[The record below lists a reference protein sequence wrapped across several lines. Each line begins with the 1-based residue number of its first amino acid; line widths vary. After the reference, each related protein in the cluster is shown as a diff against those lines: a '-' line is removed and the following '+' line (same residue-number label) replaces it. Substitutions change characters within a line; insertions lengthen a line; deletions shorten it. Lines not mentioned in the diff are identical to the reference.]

1 MSKYRI
7 VLKHEF
13 MSTLK
18 RKGFLITSLALPVL
32 GLLGIL
38 VGMVVQNIN
47 AKPDTNEP
55 LQIGY
60 VDQVGVFSGYQEQPG
75 VVLIPFADSQTAV
88 DNMLSGELDEFL
100 IIPADYINTGIIQR
114 FTLKA
119 EISPGGYFTSAKQRD
134 SFTAKFLRTEVR
146 PGGDTSYAISSFLTS
161 NLLGGKVDADIL
173 SRVQNPFA
181 LINTVIDESGQPA
194 PGQGGIPNYI
204 VSYLFGILLLLAI
217 FTASGYLLQ
226 GLSEEKE
233 NRIMEV
239 LLSSVTTREL
249 MTGKIVG
256 LGLAGLIQVAFW
268 LVCAWGLVK
277 FATKTFGDIL
287 GALSIQADMIVV
299 CLVFFIL
306 GYFLYSILMAAIGAI
321 TPNVRDG
328 QQLSVIVT
336 MSAAFPFYLMPF
348 ILNGGDN
355 LLNKVLSLFPL
366 TSPLTIIMR
375 MGTGIPVWEIILAAI
390 LLSLTIW
397 LFFGLAAKL
406 FRVFLLMY
414 GKTPSIKEIMHLIRQ
429 T

>member
-7 VLKHEF
+7 VLNHEF

-75 VVLIPFADSQTAV
+75 VELIPFADSQTAV

-119 EISPGGYFTSAKQRD
+119 EIS
-134 SFTAKFLRTEVR
+134 

-414 GKTPSIKEIMHLIRQ
+414 GKTPSLKEIMYLIKQ

>member
-119 EISPGGYFTSAKQRD
+119 EIS
-134 SFTAKFLRTEVR
+134 

-306 GYFLYSILMAAIGAI
+306 DYFLYSILMAAIGAI

>member
-1 MSKYRI
+1 MSKYSI

-32 GLLGIL
+32 GLVGIL
-38 VGMVVQNIN
+38 VGMVVQDIN
-47 AKPDTNEP
+47 AQPDTAEP

-75 VVLIPFADSQTAV
+75 VVLVPQTDSQTAV
-88 DNMLSGELDEFL
+88 DNMLNGELDEFL
-100 IIPADYINTGIIQR
+100 IIPENYINTGIIQR
-114 FTLKA
+114 FTLET
-119 EISPGGYFTSAKQRD
+119 EISPGGD
-134 SFTAKFLRTEVR
+134 I
-146 PGGDTSYAISSFLTS
+146 SYAISSFLTS

-181 LINTVIDESGQPA
+181 LVNTVIDQSGQPA

-268 LVCAWGLVK
+268 LVCAWGLAQ

-287 GALSIQADMIVV
+287 GALSIQADMIIV
-299 CLVFFIL
+299 CLVFFVL

-321 TPNVRDG
+321 TSNVRDG

-348 ILNGGDN
+348 ILEGGDN
-355 LLNKVLSLFPL
+355 ILNKALSLFPM
-366 TSPLTIIMR
+366 TAPITIIMR
-375 MGTGIPVWEIILAAI
+375 MGTGIPVWEIVLAAI

-414 GKTPSIKEIMHLIRQ
+414 GKTPSIKEILHLIGQ

>member
-75 VVLIPFADSQTAV
+75 VELIPFADSQTAV

-119 EISPGGYFTSAKQRD
+119 EIS
-134 SFTAKFLRTEVR
+134 

-414 GKTPSIKEIMHLIRQ
+414 GKTPSLKEIMYLIKQ

>member
-1 MSKYRI
+1 
-7 VLKHEF
+7 

-75 VVLIPFADSQTAV
+75 VELIPFADSQTAV

-119 EISPGGYFTSAKQRD
+119 EIS
-134 SFTAKFLRTEVR
+134 

>member
-1 MSKYRI
+1 MSKYSI

-32 GLLGIL
+32 GLVGIL
-38 VGMVVQNIN
+38 VGMVVQDIN
-47 AKPDTNEP
+47 AQPDTAEP

-75 VVLIPFADSQTAV
+75 VVLVPQTDSQTAV
-88 DNMLSGELDEFL
+88 DNMLNGELDEFL
-100 IIPADYINTGIIQR
+100 IIPENYINTGIIQR
-114 FTLKA
+114 FTLET
-119 EISPGGYFTSAKQRD
+119 EISPGGD
-134 SFTAKFLRTEVR
+134 I
-146 PGGDTSYAISSFLTS
+146 SYAISSFLTS

-181 LINTVIDESGQPA
+181 LVNTVIDESGQPA

-268 LVCAWGLVK
+268 LVCAWGLAQ

-287 GALSIQADMIVV
+287 GALSIQADMIIV
-299 CLVFFIL
+299 CLVFFVL

-321 TPNVRDG
+321 TSNVRDG

-348 ILNGGDN
+348 ILEGGDN
-355 LLNKVLSLFPL
+355 ILNKALSLFPM
-366 TSPLTIIMR
+366 TAPITIIMR
-375 MGTGIPVWEIILAAI
+375 MGTGIPVWEIVLAAI

-414 GKTPSIKEIMHLIRQ
+414 GKTPSIKEILHLIGQ

>member
-32 GLLGIL
+32 GLLSIL

-119 EISPGGYFTSAKQRD
+119 EIS
-134 SFTAKFLRTEVR
+134 

>member
-1 MSKYRI
+1 MSKYSI

-32 GLLGIL
+32 GLVGIL
-38 VGMVVQNIN
+38 VGMVVQDIN
-47 AKPDTNEP
+47 AQPDTAEP

-75 VVLIPFADSQTAV
+75 VVLVPQTDSQTAV
-88 DNMLSGELDEFL
+88 DNMLNGELDEFL
-100 IIPADYINTGIIQR
+100 IIPENYINTGIIQR
-114 FTLKA
+114 FTLET
-119 EISPGGYFTSAKQRD
+119 EISPGGD
-134 SFTAKFLRTEVR
+134 I
-146 PGGDTSYAISSFLTS
+146 SYAISSFLTS

-181 LINTVIDESGQPA
+181 LVNTVIDESGQPA

-256 LGLAGLIQVAFW
+256 LGLAGLIQVTFW
-268 LVCAWGLVK
+268 LVCAWGLVQ

-287 GALSIQADMIVV
+287 GALSIQADMIIV
-299 CLVFFIL
+299 CLVFFVL

-321 TPNVRDG
+321 TSNVRDG

-348 ILNGGDN
+348 ILEGGDSI
-355 LLNKVLSLFPL
+355 LNIALSLFPM
-366 TSPLTIIMR
+366 TAPITIIMR
-375 MGTGIPVWEIILAAI
+375 MGTGIPVWEIVLAAI

-414 GKTPSIKEIMHLIRQ
+414 GKTPSIKEILHLIRQ

>member
-119 EISPGGYFTSAKQRD
+119 EIS
-134 SFTAKFLRTEVR
+134 

>member
-119 EISPGGYFTSAKQRD
+119 EIS
-134 SFTAKFLRTEVR
+134 

-268 LVCAWGLVK
+268 LVCAWGLV
-277 FATKTFGDIL
+277 
-287 GALSIQADMIVV
+287 
-299 CLVFFIL
+299 
-306 GYFLYSILMAAIGAI
+306 
-321 TPNVRDG
+321 
-328 QQLSVIVT
+328 
-336 MSAAFPFYLMPF
+336 
-348 ILNGGDN
+348 
-355 LLNKVLSLFPL
+355 
-366 TSPLTIIMR
+366 
-375 MGTGIPVWEIILAAI
+375 
-390 LLSLTIW
+390 
-397 LFFGLAAKL
+397 
-406 FRVFLLMY
+406 
-414 GKTPSIKEIMHLIRQ
+414 
-429 T
+429 

>member
-1 MSKYRI
+1 MIFLSALQVRKMSKYRI

-119 EISPGGYFTSAKQRD
+119 EIS
-134 SFTAKFLRTEVR
+134 

>member
-75 VVLIPFADSQTAV
+75 VELIPFADSQTAV

-119 EISPGGYFTSAKQRD
+119 EIS
-134 SFTAKFLRTEVR
+134 